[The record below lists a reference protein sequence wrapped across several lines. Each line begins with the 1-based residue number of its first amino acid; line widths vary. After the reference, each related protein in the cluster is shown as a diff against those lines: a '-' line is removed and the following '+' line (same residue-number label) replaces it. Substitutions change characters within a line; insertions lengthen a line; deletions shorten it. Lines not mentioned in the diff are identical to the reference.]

1 MQTGKEKSSGADVL
15 TLTQEQRASS
25 QGPADLDVVNVHV
38 LAGNMLHRN
47 LLCNLDVNKP
57 ISSGLIGRQQIQES
71 VCVTAPSSQSK
82 LCPY

>member
-1 MQTGKEKSSGADVL
+1 ML

-25 QGPADLDVVNVHV
+25 QGPADLDVMNVHV
-38 LAGNMLHRN
+38 LAGNVLHRN
-47 LLCNLDVNKP
+47 LLCNLDMNES

-71 VCVTAPSSQSK
+71 VCDTAPSSQSK